1 MHIDR
6 WQAATRRL
14 YGRIRH
20 RLAKQM
26 SHSGAGQAGCDGRR
40 MSKWHTRTETA
51 EQVGAAIAPDEA
63 FLPMHRDRRK
73 GIVRAR
79 APLRLGLAGGG
90 TDLADYC
97 DRFGGAV
104 LNATIDRYAFAFIA
118 ESPDGLVHFHARDIA
133 TEETHTPADALA
145 SSRLP
150 LHRGAYEA
158 FVRRYNGGKPL
169 AITVTTTVD
178 SPPGSG
184 FGSSSALM
192 VALVEAYATWL
203 GVPLGP
209 YDVAHLAFEIERIDL
224 KLSGGKQD
232 QFAAAFGGVNF
243 IEFFAGDRVIVNP
256 LRVPGDILNEF
267 ESSLAVCFSGQA
279 RNSDR
284 IITLQNAGLAA
295 SSEAT
300 LNAMHQ
306 LKEDAAEMKRALL
319 AGDIRGIGKVLG
331 HSWLAKKETA
341 EGISSPLIEKLLGA
355 GLEAGAFAGKVS
367 GAGGGGFLMFVVPP
381 EKRFDLIQRL
391 NAAGGVASPVKFTA
405 KGSET
410 WIARG

>member
-1 MHIDR
+1 MSQRHPRILSK
-6 WQAATRRL
+6 TENLLSRL
-14 YGRIRH
+14 KRE
-20 RLAKQM
+20 A
-26 SHSGAGQAGCDGRR
+26 SSR
-40 MSKWHTRTETA
+40 MQLE
-51 EQVGAAIAPDEA
+51 
-63 FLPMHRDRRK
+63 RRK

-90 TDLADYC
+90 TDLPIYC

-118 ESPDGLVHFHARDIA
+118 RSADGLVHFHARDIDID
-133 TEETHTPADALA
+133 ETHEPAAALPK
-145 SSRLP
+145 SKLL

-158 FVRRYNGGKPL
+158 FVKRFNNGEPL

-184 FGSSSALM
+184 LGSSSALM

-209 YDVAHLAFEIERIDL
+209 YDVAHLAFEIERGDL

-243 IEFFAGDRVIVNP
+243 IEFFAADRVIVNP
-256 LRVPGDILNEF
+256 LRVPGNILNEF
-267 ESSLAVCFSGQA
+267 ESSLAVCYTGEA
-279 RNSDR
+279 RESDR
-284 IITLQNAGLAA
+284 IIKMQNVGLAC
-295 SSEAT
+295 SSDT
-300 LNAMHQ
+300 TINAMHQ
-306 LKEDAAEMKRALL
+306 LKEDAMEMKRALL
-319 AGDIRGIGKVLG
+319 AGDIRRIGDVLG
-331 HSWLAKKETA
+331 RSWAAKKQTA
-341 EGISSPLIEKLLGA
+341 DGISSPLIEKLLSTGMSSGA
-355 GLEAGAFAGKVS
+355 IAGKVS

-381 EKRFDLIQRL
+381 ERRFDLIQRL
-391 NAAGGVASPVKFTA
+391 NTAGGIAAPVKFTS

-410 WIARG
+410 WTARG